1 MKDLM
6 KTFAKISKT
15 ENKWLVEILFND
27 RCLAGKPLQKDMIK
41 GMVRAQ
47 LVRKAK
53 KEKKD
58 PTTVVTDELVNE
70 LVEREIEHLFGEGA
84 DEAIEDAERLRSNVF
99 EADEIGPHIGAYQMK
114 ACLFDVITT
123 LGLTMSKK
131 GFKQTIQH
139 ATSVR
144 ACDENGVVFD
154 GRDSNK
160 LYFYDDNWDF
170 VEEPDGLIE
179 ICGHVVDAS
188 GPRSILKK
196 SEYTQRRRV
205 RFVVISKELDKSRKR
220 LELGDEDICRIMD
233 AAQQNAVGAV
243 RKLGHGKFTVTRL
256 EKVQ

>member
-1 MKDLM
+1 MDQF
-6 KTFAKISKT
+6 TAVAKT
-15 ENKWLVEILFND
+15 EHRWLVEILFND

-47 LVRKAK
+47 LTRKAK

-58 PTTVVTDELVNE
+58 PNAFITDELVNE

-99 EADEIGPHIGAYQMK
+99 ESDEIGPHLGAYQMK
-114 ACLFDVITT
+114 AGLNDCVTT
-123 LGLTMSKK
+123 LGLTSSKK

-139 ATSVR
+139 CTAVLG
-144 ACDENGVVFD
+144 CDENGVVFD
-154 GRDSNK
+154 GRESGH
-160 LYFYDDNWDF
+160 LYFYDDDWDF

-196 SEYTQRRRV
+196 SEYTQRRRL
-205 RFVVISKELDKSRKR
+205 RFIVVSQELDKSRKR
-220 LELGDEDICRIMD
+220 LELLNDDMCRILN
-233 AAQQNAVGAV
+233 AAQHNAVGAV
-243 RKLGHGKFTVTRL
+243 RKLGHGKYRVTRL